1 MTNPPE
7 DRTVIETPARQ
18 RWRLT
23 SLGLF
28 LTVLAAL
35 LVAFHSHDGP
45 ELIAGVVGLVFFGPI
60 TFALLVRAV
69 RNRPVLIL
77 DTDGFTD
84 QSSLISGGFVSWQE
98 VQRIED
104 RPFRRRVFVTVKVT
118 DPAAFRARQSAWRRL
133 MLRINGPMVAGDI
146 LIPDSVLPMR
156 PAELVKTMRQLQR
169 AAQRRSHGGG
179 ASRRA

>member
-7 DRTVIETPARQ
+7 DRIVIETPARQ
-18 RWRLT
+18 RWRLA

-28 LTVLAAL
+28 LTVLSAG
-35 LVAFHSHDGP
+35 LVAFHSHDDT
-45 ELIAGVVGLVFFGPI
+45 ELIAGLVGLVFFGPV

-77 DTDGFTD
+77 DADGFTD
-84 QSSLISGGFVSWQE
+84 HASLISGGLVSWQE

-104 RPFRRRVFVTVKVT
+104 RPFRRRVFVTVTVT
-118 DPAAFRARQSAWRRL
+118 DPAAFRARQSAWHRL
-133 MLRINGPMVAGDI
+133 MLRINGPMAAGDI

-169 AAQRRSHGGG
+169 AAQRRSAGGG